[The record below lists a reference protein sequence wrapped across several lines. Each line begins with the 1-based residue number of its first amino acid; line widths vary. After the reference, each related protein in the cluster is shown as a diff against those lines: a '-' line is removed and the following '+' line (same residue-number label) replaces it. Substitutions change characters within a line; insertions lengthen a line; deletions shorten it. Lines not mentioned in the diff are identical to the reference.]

1 MSRHL
6 AYHPVI
12 VRESI
17 LHRHFR
23 VFFARL
29 EHFENTWDPQNCSN
43 SMPYD
48 SVWLIYANA
57 NLLLAS
63 LECADHDDVGLS
75 RSME

>member
-29 EHFENTWDPQNCSN
+29 EHFENTWDPQSSK
-43 SMPYD
+43 SMPSD

-63 LECADHDDVGLS
+63 LECADHDHVGLS